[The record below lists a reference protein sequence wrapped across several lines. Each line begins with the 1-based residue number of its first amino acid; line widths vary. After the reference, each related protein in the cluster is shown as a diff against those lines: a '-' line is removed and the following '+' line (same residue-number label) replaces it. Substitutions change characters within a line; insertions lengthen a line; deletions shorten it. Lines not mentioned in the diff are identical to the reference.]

1 MLKSTLLKWLTDTA
15 TVTEVSDP
23 SAHFRFLTLRSDV
36 FKTKTPAPGDKIRVV
51 VDQAELRTYTPFD
64 WDPVAG
70 TARLLAYRRG
80 EGAASR
86 WLSGLRTGDTC
97 QLLGPQRS
105 TALDKV
111 ERPTVFIGD
120 ETSFALACALK
131 NTLGRSTDIHFLF
144 EVSSAEES
152 QPVLW
157 DISLG
162 EYSVVERAADD
173 AHLATLDRRLM
184 DLLVGSAPRQ
194 FVFSGKSST
203 IQHLSRS
210 LKRQGRPP
218 SQLMVKAFWA
228 PGKQGLD

>member
-1 MLKSTLLKWLTDTA
+1 MLKATLLKWLTDTA
-15 TVTEVSDP
+15 MVTEVSDP
-23 SAHFRFLTLRSDV
+23 SAHFRFLTLRGEI
-36 FKTKTPAPGDKIRVV
+36 FKSKTPAPGDKIRVV
-51 VDQAELRTYTPFD
+51 VDDTELRTYTPFD
-64 WDPVAG
+64 WDP
-70 TARLLAYRRG
+70 LAYRRG

-86 WLSGLRTGDTC
+86 WLSRVRPGDSC

-105 TALDKV
+105 TALDRL

-131 NTLGRSTDIHFLF
+131 NTAGRSTDIHFLF

-173 AHLATLDRRLM
+173 AHWATLDRRLM

-218 SQLMVKAFWA
+218 SQMMVKAFWA